1 MEWAGAPLRI
11 GALNVGFRGLM
22 PSLQSVTQLLTELRC
37 DILFLGDLR
46 TAQRKIG
53 RTRKSLEG
61 ALHEEWHLVADI
73 CHPPMRPVGI
83 GVLLHVSLASQVQ
96 RIQPA
101 RPQEISEAEWSEA
114 VSGRLLHLQLVR
126 PQVKATWWIVGIY
139 QHVAKPENKSK
150 RGCLLQC

>member
-1 MEWAGAPLRI
+1 
-11 GALNVGFRGLM
+11 
-22 PSLQSVTQLLTELRC
+22 
-37 DILFLGDLR
+37 
-46 TAQRKIG
+46 
-53 RTRKSLEG
+53 
-61 ALHEEWHLVADI
+61 
-73 CHPPMRPVGI
+73 MRPVGI

-101 RPQEISEAEWSEA
+101 RPKEISEAEWSEA

-150 RGCLLQC
+150 RDRLLQCLANIKETAARNNYFLLITPMLHQNIEGGDVTLAAPSMPLMPLRTNGLVGWG